1 MKLIESSVTLLQ
13 QEEGLRGIR
22 KQIELAGRT
31 CYKSED
37 KVTGNSAQIFVDR
50 MIESGHTA
58 MLEHGTVY
66 LHFTWSGAVCQVCN
80 QTLPSKVLD
89 RYAMNPYSRVNYHGN
104 DVYITTNM
112 RVIEENGWMQDIENY
127 LCEPTEYH
135 ERRISLKFVT
145 DRGVSHELVRH
156 RVFSFAQESTR
167 YCNYSKDKFGNELTF
182 IIPSWL
188 DIPEGM
194 AYWHDG
200 ICFRVGASDE
210 NPMGISVMP
219 ANFDDAEA
227 ISCYLHS
234 LDSCNRTY
242 MRLLKA
248 WEEKKEDKRFR
259 TGFKNNPLTPQQAR
273 QVLPNA
279 LKTEIVMTGFVSDWK
294 HFFDLRLL
302 GTTGKPHPDMLLLA
316 QKAKKVLQDND
327 LWTLIYPDNE
337 EVSNN

>member
-1 MKLIESSVTLLQ
+1 MRLIESKAELLI
-13 QEEGLRGIR
+13 QEKGLQGIY

-37 KVTGNSAQIFVDR
+37 KITDSSSVDFVKR

-66 LHFTWSGAVCQVCN
+66 LK
-80 QTLPSKVLD
+80 LPPVIDPMTVNKTFD
-89 RYAMNPYSRVNYHGN
+89 YMRNPYSRVVVNGY
-104 DVYITTNM
+104 DADYVTTNL
-112 RVIEENGWMQDIENY
+112 RVLQENDWLGDLKY
-127 LCEPTEYH
+127 LCEPAELH
-135 ERRISLKFVT
+135 QRRISIKFTT

-234 LDSCNRTY
+234 LDSCNRAY

-248 WEEKKEDKRFR
+248 WEDKKEDKRFR

-316 QKAKKVLQDND
+316 EKAKKVLEEND
-327 LWTLIYPDNE
+327 LWYLIYKPNE
-337 EVSNN
+337 N